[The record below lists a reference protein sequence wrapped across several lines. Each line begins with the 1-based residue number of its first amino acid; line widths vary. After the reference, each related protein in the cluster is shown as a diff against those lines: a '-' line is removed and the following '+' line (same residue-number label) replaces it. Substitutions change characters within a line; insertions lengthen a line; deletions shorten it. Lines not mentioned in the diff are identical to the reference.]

1 MGGLTW
7 WRLKK
12 WRWHVLVLLT
22 IVPVLI
28 GVGLLQLL
36 GPIGDPLS
44 RDEFTIFKKA
54 LSPEPFLAGMLT
66 LVGVLSI
73 HVCVCL
79 CGIGVALG
87 MLRRHKDERPGFLGF
102 SLLCVAGVIVTLLLL
117 ERVRSGGHPILMVY
131 QISYDFYAQLYHDTG
146 AADSLLNPRF
156 AGISALQWAV
166 LIPTLIGIV
175 GVGITSA
182 AAAAELRALPE
193 PPPLPDPHYEAK
205 LKNAQGRL
213 KRLLYV
219 LTIGLVT
226 STIAVSLFFHLPAK
240 LAENSGGRAAPALT
254 YEAIGGLNKADL
266 ELATARAA
274 ASDKI
279 AARDAAE
286 LAAIRLKIDDF
297 GGEVSIFWGALF
309 TLILLATGAVPLLLL
324 QRDVRIYAENS
335 RDAEAIEAAQKRLG
349 DSGLLSSGLDQVKM
363 LGAVIAPLASGPI
376 ASFVQ
381 VAISN

>member
-7 WRLKK
+7 SRLER
-12 WRWHVLVLLT
+12 WRWHMLVLLT
-22 IVPVLI
+22 AVPVLI

-36 GPIGDPLS
+36 GPVGAPLS
-44 RDEFTIFKKA
+44 ASELLFFKSA

-87 MLRRHKDERPGFLGF
+87 MLRRHKGERPGFLGF
-102 SLLCVAGVIVTLLLL
+102 ALLCVAGVIVTLLLL
-117 ERVRSGGHPILMVY
+117 ERVRPNGHPILMAY
-131 QISYDFYAQLYHDTG
+131 QISYDFYGQLYRDTG
-146 AADSLLNPRF
+146 AAGSLLSPRL
-156 AGISALQWAV
+156 AGIDALGWAV
-166 LIPTLIGIV
+166 LIPTLIGIC

-219 LTIGLVT
+219 LTIGLVA
-226 STIAVSLFFHLPAK
+226 STIAVSLFFHLPSK
-240 LAENSGGRAAPALT
+240 LAENSGSGTAPGLT

-266 ELATARAA
+266 ELAAARAA
-274 ASDKI
+274 ARDKV
-279 AARDAAE
+279 AAREAAE
-286 LAAIRLKIDDF
+286 LAAIRLKLDDF

-335 RDAEAIEAAQKRLG
+335 RDAEAIEAAQKRLR
-349 DSGLLSSGLDQVKM
+349 DSGLLHR
-363 LGAVIAPLASGPI
+363 
-376 ASFVQ
+376 
-381 VAISN
+381 

>member
-1 MGGLTW
+1 MGGLAW
-7 WRLKK
+7 WRLRR

-36 GPIGDPLS
+36 GPIGGPLS
-44 RDEFTIFKKA
+44 ADELDLFKKA
-54 LSPEPFLAGMLT
+54 LTPEPFLAGVLT
-66 LVGVLSI
+66 LVGLLSI

-87 MLRRHKDERPGFLGF
+87 MLRRHKGEKPGFLGF
-102 SLLCVAGVIVTLLLL
+102 ALLCVAGVIVMLLAL
-117 ERVRSGGHPILMVY
+117 ELVRRDGQPVLMIY
-131 QISYDFYAQLYHDTG
+131 QISYDFYDQLYRDTG
-146 AADSLLNPRF
+146 AGKSLLSPRL
-156 AGISALQWAV
+156 AGIDALGWAV
-166 LIPTLIGIV
+166 LVPTLIGII

-182 AAAAELRALPE
+182 AAGAGLRALPD

-205 LKNAQGRL
+205 LKNVLGRL

-240 LAENSGGRAAPALT
+240 LAENSGSAAPAIT
-254 YEAIGGLNKADL
+254 YEAIGTMDKAQLDL
-266 ELATARAA
+266 AAARAA
-274 ASDKI
+274 ARDRI
-279 AARDAAE
+279 AARDAAG
-286 LAAIRLKIDDF
+286 LAEIRKKIDDY
-297 GGEVSIFWGALF
+297 GGEVTIFWGAIF

-335 RDAEAIEAAQKRLG
+335 RDAEAVEAAQQRLG
-349 DSGLLSSGLDQVKM
+349 ASGLLTGGLDQVK
-363 LGAVIAPLASGPI
+363 LIGAVVAPLASGPI